1 MLKQPTI
8 PPQTKASLRVV
19 ETADKFELE
28 QLKKGKKTWK
38 WQKIISPPILLDPL
52 DRKASILD

>member
-1 MLKQPTI
+1 MLKQPTV

-28 QLKKGKKTWK
+28 QLKKGKKTW
-38 WQKIISPPILLDPL
+38 
-52 DRKASILD
+52 